1 MELFNNLSPTLLPG
15 QRLLKV
21 KGCEAAEK
29 YPMPR
34 DCETVLF
41 DEDEDYLYIKKTDT
55 NGGVILL
62 RYKLEEDPIPH
73 FDPKKYV
80 TIDDFSKF
88 KEEMLNGFNN
98 LQQALT
104 NGQHNANSGFKSN
117 GSGKQSNKPNTG
129 IDQPSA
135 SVQ

>member
-1 MELFNNLSPTLLPG
+1 MELFNNSNPTLLPG
-15 QRLLKV
+15 QRLLKA

-34 DCETVLF
+34 DCEAAIF
-41 DEDEDYLYIKKTDT
+41 DEDEDYCYIKKTDT

-80 TIDDFSKF
+80 TIDDFTKF

-104 NGQHNANSGFKSN
+104 NGQHNVGNSGYNK
-117 GSGKQSNKPNTG
+117 SGKQSSKPNPG
-129 IDQPSA
+129 IDQPA
-135 SVQ
+135 GSV